1 MRAFIPLLLA
11 FAVGAPTPAIA
22 APTAEQ
28 RCEADVELA
37 TAKFAQC
44 RLTAESRFSRDL
56 DATRRAT
63 ALARCA
69 DKLQQSYVRAAAR
82 YGTACTTVPA
92 AGFEQ
97 YLAQCSDD
105 VAAASAAGGSLPA
118 CGDGAIDVPGEQ
130 CDGSDL
136 GGETCTSLGFAG
148 GLLAC
153 DGSCAFVTSSCQ
165 TAATLTAVHHD
176 VSPMTSL
183 TVLSTTPVY
192 CGLDGSCEVDENGP
206 NVQTRLAGSGT
217 FTGLDCAPT
226 GNTTNPIKVELRSGT
241 CGTALAGG
249 DLAVTMGTTAW
260 APGTP
265 GGTATTFAGGQC
277 VVLRFS
283 ALANADQATVRCSVK
298 QSAGS

>member
-1 MRAFIPLLLA
+1 MLA
-11 FAVGAPTPAIA
+11 VAVGMPAAAAA

-28 RCEADVELA
+28 RWEADVELA
-37 TAKFAQC
+37 SAKFAQC
-44 RLTAESRFSRDL
+44 RLTAESRFSKDL

-63 ALARCA
+63 ARARCA
-69 DKLQQSYVRAAAR
+69 DKLQQSYARASTR
-82 YGTACTTVPA
+82 YGSACTTVPV

-97 YLAQCSDD
+97 YLEQCSDD

-130 CDGSDL
+130 CDGDDL
-136 GGETCTSLGFAG
+136 GGASCTSLGFAG
-148 GLLAC
+148 GVLAC
-153 DGSCAFVTSSCQ
+153 DGSCAFDTASCHS
-165 TAATLTAVHHD
+165 AAALAAVHQD
-176 VSPMTSL
+176 VSPITSL
-183 TVLSTTPVY
+183 SVSSTTPVY
-192 CGLDGSCEVDENGP
+192 CGLDGSCEVDANGP

-226 GNTTNPIKVELRSGT
+226 GNTTNPIEVELRSGT

-249 DLAVTMGTTAW
+249 DLEVTMGTTAW

-265 GGTATTFAGGQC
+265 GGTATSFAGGQC

-283 ALANADQATVRCSVK
+283 AAANADQATVRCSVK
-298 QSAGS
+298 QTAGS

>member
-1 MRAFIPLLLA
+1 MRLRITFLALFA
-11 FAVGAPTPAIA
+11 FAASA
-22 APTAEQ
+22 AHAASTNQ
-28 RCEADVELA
+28 QMCESAMELA
-37 TAKFAQC
+37 SAKFAQC
-44 RLTAESRFSRDL
+44 RLNAESRFSKDL

-63 ALARCA
+63 VLTRCA
-69 DKLQQSYVRAAAR
+69 DKLHQSYARATAR
-82 YGTACTTVPA
+82 YGVACTTVPA
-92 AGFEQ
+92 GGFEQ

-105 VAAASAAGGSLPA
+105 VAAASATGGSLPA

-153 DGSCAFVTSSCQ
+153 DGSCAFDTASCQ
-165 TAATLTAVHHD
+165 SAAPLAAVHQD

-183 TVLSTTPVY
+183 LVLSTTPVY
-192 CGLDGSCEVDENGP
+192 CGLDGSCEVAANGP

-217 FTGLDCAPT
+217 LTGLDCAPT
-226 GNTTNPIKVELRSGT
+226 GSTTNPIKVELRSGT
-241 CGTALAGG
+241 CGTALEGG
-249 DLAVTMGTTAW
+249 DLDVTMGTTAW
-260 APGTP
+260 APGTA

-283 ALANADQATVRCSVK
+283 AAANAGQATVRCSVK